1 MATYYWVGGTG
12 TWDQSS
18 TANWRTTSGGA
29 TPAPAA
35 PTSADNVIFDDNSGT
50 GTVSIETAVCND
62 WTCTRTTGTNIITFG
77 GSFKI
82 DVYGSITWSNTT
94 LTAISVTAAGG
105 YIICYGA
112 SGTKTLNFGGK
123 TAEVSLELKPS
134 SSAVIYS
141 LSSAA
146 NFGELRVQGG
156 TFTTNNN
163 AITIAI
169 PNAYRDGSFTVD
181 SGPLSQPITCN
192 FGSSAI
198 SVANNVYFIAANGIL
213 TLNFGTSVIT
223 TVNSTTSVNFESS
236 YTGAGTYAIDT
247 TSTAGHAIRPN
258 GDVYMVIL
266 GSVPV
271 RLLLQQIGNTTGN
284 TVNYFRIGGDLP
296 AGSIVT
302 LAGTTNCND
311 FLGQSGTV
319 TFTGAV
325 VVTNLFTADY
335 NITLTCSSTLSAAN
349 IQLDSNNNILFS
361 GVVTT
366 TTGNINTTTRGTTT
380 FNGVTCAGTFTSSD
394 LVSTCGAITFN
405 GTTTVNGAMTLAG
418 GGLVT
423 INGASTIF
431 SFARSNGSLTLAAV
445 TYTIRSSWYM
455 QAGFTLTRSTSTIAL
470 SGLDLASAAI
480 DTSFDSGGYTYQN
493 VSIAGNLQTIQDTTG
508 GSTAL
513 ACAGTFTGTTL
524 TNTYGVLNLTIDL
537 SVTGALSLT
546 GNSLVNRYFV
556 RSNVYGTPRS
566 ITRASNTLTNVDF
579 SDITFTGAAAS
590 GTSIGNCLGNTNIT
604 FTAAVNRFARA
615 SGDWSSTGVWSATSG
630 GATGATAPLPQDT
643 VIFNAA
649 SGSITVNTADRRAL
663 GVNLFTTGF
672 NGTINVNNTGLRGSF
687 IYGTIQ
693 TSTTTT
699 ITGTDAIIMAGR
711 GALYNIEIRRAISV
725 PVVVYGCNATYTVTN
740 ALSTTGAVSV
750 TAGTFDLLANPL
762 TCASLSTWYTPY
774 SVFMPAL
781 SPDPSPITVNLN
793 ANTVTASG
801 DISND
806 WQNYPNTPQ
815 SIATVNATNA
825 AISAANIVFRYA
837 TFNTGTSNISLTG
850 NIELSYPAATNST
863 TFTGSSNITFGAA
876 SSAFN
881 SYTGTNITCNSIT
894 TASNFTLYSV
904 GSASFS
910 MNTLTLGGNLLY
922 TRVSVASNISTT
934 LAKTL
939 ISPTVSNNSLNIGG
953 TISTFQDKAVLL
965 TMYAPPSSLSPAQ
978 PFRVNLS
985 YSGSAPALETNNFLY
1000 FFYVNVTSG
1009 SILAPAVADLGYN
1022 SGITFTGTVRRLGFS
1037 AYSGAIT
1044 LPNDITPGAVMFAW
1058 GGGGQSTAGTGSYLA
1073 VTGGGSGA
1081 MAININVP
1089 LASGGTIYVS
1099 APSST
1104 GKNTVAGSTGAT
1116 GGTSWVNL
1124 ISNTTPTLATQG
1136 IAAQGGVGAGVSNN
1150 TAGQIAF
1157 GGLAAACIGDF
1168 SINGRP
1174 SGNFRLTVT
1183 SSMRFAGGTGG
1194 GSFFAAGGSLANS
1207 NPIDNNRAG
1216 TGGGGVYSAG
1226 TSFTSSSAS
1235 SNGSAGGANINNVT
1249 ATGGLGG
1256 NPPTAGASGTLG
1268 GGGAGGGSQTDPV
1281 ISGGF
1286 TRLAGT
1292 DTATI
1297 TAPNHGLANGSTN
1310 FFTLAYVTGTCNS
1323 GSYATNCTWTRPAGS
1338 TTLSVT
1344 SPSPHGITNGEIRY
1358 FNFFTGAVDGYYV
1371 CTVTGSNTLTI
1382 QTITGAATSGTN
1394 LEIYARVTAVT
1405 STPHGLQTGDYPYF
1419 LLSPLGLGPYIP
1431 MNFPSSGG
1439 VTVINSTTFNFA
1451 ANFGPLL
1458 TNFPITLGNG
1468 LVTTAN
1474 TTYTISNVTTNTFDI
1489 TTTRSDKIYA
1499 LATCQIRSPIGYG
1512 GAGGDGTNVSS
1523 SYQLDYY
1530 NNVFYPSKYPIGLGG
1545 GGGGAGGIWNLN
1557 SGLIRTGTTG
1567 SGGDGGIA
1575 AGGGGVGASR
1585 PTSGTSLTSISG
1597 NGGAGGPGLIIIQ
1610 YQVAQGSSQA
1620 GFVG

>member
-12 TWDQSS
+12 TWDS
-18 TANWRTTSGGA
+18 TTTTNWAATSGGA
-29 TPAPAA
+29 GGAGV

-134 SSAVIYS
+134 SSAVVYS

-258 GDVYMVIL
+258 GDLYMVIL

-296 AGSIVT
+296 TGSIVT
-302 LAGTTNCND
+302 LGGTTNCND

-394 LVSTCGAITFN
+394 VAGTCGAITFN

-455 QAGFTLTRSTSTIAL
+455 QAGYTLTRSTSTIAL

-480 DTSFDSGGYTYQN
+480 DTTFDSGGYTYQN

-524 TNTYGVLNLTIDL
+524 TNTYGVLNLTIGL

-556 RSNVYGTPRS
+556 RSNVHSTARS

-579 SDITFTGAAAS
+579 SDITFTGAAAT
-590 GTSIGNCLGNTNIT
+590 GTSLGNCLGNTNIT

-615 SGDWSSTGVWSATSG
+615 SGDWSSTAVWSATSG

-663 GVNLFTTGF
+663 GVNLFTAGF

-711 GALYNIEIRRAISV
+711 NALYNIEIRRAISV

-740 ALSTTGAVSV
+740 PLSTTGAVSI

-774 SVFMPAL
+774 SAFMPAL

-793 ANTVTASG
+793 ANTVTVSG

-825 AISAANIVFRYA
+825 TISAANIVFRYA

-850 NIELSYPAATNST
+850 NIELGYPAGNPSSL
-863 TFTGSSNITFGAA
+863 TGNSNITFGP
-876 SSAFN
+876 SSSSLSAYGGAN
-881 SYTGTNITCNSIT
+881 TTCNSIT
-894 TASNFTLYSV
+894 TASNITVINSGLYV
-904 GSASFS
+904 
-910 MNTLTLGGNLLY
+910 NTLTLGGNFSLGSINSPATVYVVNNLSSTVAKVAITTSFSTSALY
-922 TRVSVASNISTT
+922 LS
-934 LAKTL
+934 
-939 ISPTVSNNSLNIGG
+939 G
-953 TISTFQDKAVLL
+953 TITALQNRAILL
-965 TMYAPPSSLSPAQ
+965 SNSRIATVRFKLYYTGVVSPLQ
-978 PFRVNLS
+978 
-985 YSGSAPALETNNFLY
+985 TNNFLY
-1000 FFYVNVTSG
+1000 FHGVDLVSG
-1009 SILAPAVADLGYN
+1009 TIIAPASTDLGFN
-1022 SGITFTGTVRRLGFS
+1022 SGITFTGQKKVIAFS

-1044 LPNDITPGAVMFAW
+1044 LPSDLTPGAAVVMW
-1058 GGGGQSTAGTGSYLA
+1058 GGGGQAGRQSASGFTSTPVGAGSA
-1073 VTGGGSGA
+1073 A
-1081 MAININVP
+1081 EAIGIGLP
-1089 LASGGTIYVS
+1089 LTAGGTIYVN

-1104 GKNTVAGSTGAT
+1104 GKRTV
-1116 GGTSWVNL
+1116 
-1124 ISNTTPTLATQG
+1124 
-1136 IAAQGGVGAGVSNN
+1136 
-1150 TAGQIAF
+1150 
-1157 GGLAAACIGDF
+1157 
-1168 SINGRP
+1168 
-1174 SGNFRLTVT
+1174 
-1183 SSMRFAGGTGG
+1183 GGTGSNG
-1194 GSFFAAGGSLANS
+1194 GSAWINYSSNTQPSTINDGILAVGGGGSSPSSGPPGQASSCIADAAISGLFGSSVYGGGGASIWYSGGNGGTT
-1207 NPIDNNRAG
+1207 NFNRG
-1216 TGGGGVYSAG
+1216 GGGGGGVL
-1226 TSFTSSSAS
+1226 T
-1235 SNGSAGGANINNVT
+1235 I
-1249 ATGGLGG
+1249 GG
-1256 NPPTAGASGTLG
+1256 NWPPGN
-1268 GGGAGGGSQTDPV
+1268 GGAGSDSSV
-1281 ISGGF
+1281 ASGGTSGGPF
-1286 TRLAGT
+1286 LGDTTDGAAG
-1292 DTATI
+1292 A
-1297 TAPNHGLANGSTN
+1297 
-1310 FFTLAYVTGTCNS
+1310 TGT
-1323 GSYATNCTWTRPAGS
+1323 
-1338 TTLSVT
+1338 
-1344 SPSPHGITNGEIRY
+1344 
-1358 FNFFTGAVDGYYV
+1358 
-1371 CTVTGSNTLTI
+1371 
-1382 QTITGAATSGTN
+1382 
-1394 LEIYARVTAVT
+1394 
-1405 STPHGLQTGDYPYF
+1405 
-1419 LLSPLGLGPYIP
+1419 
-1431 MNFPSSGG
+1431 
-1439 VTVINSTTFNFA
+1439 
-1451 ANFGPLL
+1451 
-1458 TNFPITLGNG
+1458 
-1468 LVTTAN
+1468 
-1474 TTYTISNVTTNTFDI
+1474 
-1489 TTTRSDKIYA
+1489 
-1499 LATCQIRSPIGYG
+1499 
-1512 GAGGDGTNVSS
+1512 
-1523 SYQLDYY
+1523 
-1530 NNVFYPSKYPIGLGG
+1530 GG
-1545 GGGGAGGIWNLN
+1545 GGGGAGAITTVVTAT
-1557 SGLIRTGTTG
+1557 GLQRLGSATATVTSPNHGMPIGLVNRIQISVTRITGTYTRSGTLVTVTTSTPHGLVTG
-1567 SGGDGGIA
+1567 NSPYLDFTSGAAVDGTYTATVIDSTNFTVNTAASGSTSGSVALGQSIATTSWQCTVISANAFTFTSANSTNIYAVRTVTYEPLVNYPAGGGNGANSSYYAADVYNGVSYPSKYLVGPGGGGGGGAGMSAYLLGSSWYPIIGYSGTGGDGGIA
-1575 AGGGGVGASR
+1575 AGGGAPGWAFNAGANY
-1585 PTSGTSLTSISG
+1585 TYG

-1610 YQVAQGSSQA
+1610 YQVAQGTSQA